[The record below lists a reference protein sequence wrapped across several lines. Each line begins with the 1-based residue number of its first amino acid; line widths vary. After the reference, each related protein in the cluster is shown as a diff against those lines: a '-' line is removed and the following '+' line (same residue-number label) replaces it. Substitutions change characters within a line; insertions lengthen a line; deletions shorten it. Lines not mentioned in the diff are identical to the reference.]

1 MNIKLEV
8 LPPLM
13 PNFIRFK
20 QEAGLKQDGF
30 RLNEAFP
37 ISNLT
42 MDEAYEYAELM
53 KQTFIKH
60 WEEKTKS
67 K

>member
-1 MNIKLEV
+1 MNIKFEV
-8 LPPLM
+8 LPPSM

-20 QEAGLKQDGF
+20 QEAGIRQDGYK
-30 RLNEAFP
+30 LTEAFP

-42 MDEAYEYAELM
+42 MDEAYEFAELM